1 MKKLIFVIILFLTVH
16 LVAQEQKLDYLDEPL
31 SIVITD
37 LETKFSVRFAFN
49 SAILKDKTIRFSG
62 NITLEGVL
70 IVIKHQA
77 ALDFQFIDP
86 KNIIIKRA
94 AIDPSV
100 ATTDLD
106 EVFISKEYLTT
117 GFDKIEN
124 DGSIKVSPDELG
136 ILPGL
141 TEPDVLQSLQLLP
154 GISSPTESASDIHI
168 RGGTPDQNLVL
179 WDGIKMYHQG
189 HFFGQISA
197 FNPYI
202 TETINVF
209 RSGTSAKYGDRISGV
224 IDIRSSDQ
232 VHDSLHIG
240 IGANLIQA
248 DAFIKAPIVKN
259 KLSLTASVRRSY
271 SDILNTFT
279 FQKMNTK
286 VFQNTKV
293 GDGQTSTYAYS
304 RFVELENKFYFTDYN
319 FKSVWKPNNK
329 HTISFSSLFVVN
341 KLDYNSINF
350 ISEETSV
357 NSVDNLDLTNNGFN
371 FKWDVSL
378 SNKTSIK
385 TSAYSSSYKSKYGY
399 QDTYGQ
405 DLYTT
410 NNLNN
415 IKDLGTTIGLHYT
428 SNKNNTFRF
437 GYDLVS
443 NSIDYIISSD
453 YADNDGN
460 NNPFEEKD
468 SDKLNIHTVFSEY
481 LFDKHKWTIQAGLRA
496 SQISTINKD
505 LFEPRLYLN
514 YKLNRHWGV
523 KSSFEVKNQS
533 ISKVL
538 SSTQNDLGLG
548 NSLWV
553 LADKDRP
560 IINNRQFSIGTLYEH
575 KGWKLDIDGYYKKI
589 KGITILNDLFS
600 TTPSG
605 NENEKTFSSGK
616 SESFGIDVLI
626 KKRIKNYRV
635 WLSYS
640 LSKTNYFFEDI
651 NEVNNEDPNKNN
663 WYLGNFDQTHILSL
677 SNTFT
682 YKKFQLSLGWNIAT
696 GKPYTN
702 AIAIDNQGGN
712 ITYEPLNKSRL
723 NTYHKLDASIV
734 YDFYLSNRKSVKARI
749 GASVINIYDRENEL
763 EKTFRADDIEAIDS
777 PIYDYIIVEQT
788 SYGLGFTPNFVFRL
802 NF

>member
-1 MKKLIFVIILFLTVH
+1 MKKVVFVIILFLTVH
-16 LVAQEQKLDYLDEPL
+16 LVAQEQKLNYLDEPL
-31 SIVITD
+31 SVVIPD
-37 LETKFSVRFAFN
+37 LEAKFSVRFAFN

-62 NITLEGVL
+62 NETLEGIL
-70 IVIKHQA
+70 TIIKKQV
-77 ALDFQFIDP
+77 ALDFQFLDAN
-86 KNIIIKRA
+86 NIIIKRA
-94 AIDPSV
+94 IIDPNV

-106 EVFISKEYLTT
+106 EVFISNEYLTT

-124 DGSIKVSPDELG
+124 DGSIKVNPDDLG

-189 HFFGQISA
+189 HFFGLISA

-232 VHDSLHIG
+232 VHDSLQIG
-240 IGANLIQA
+240 LGANLIQA

-259 KLSLTASVRRSY
+259 KLSLTASIRRSY
-271 SDILNTFT
+271 SDIINTFT
-279 FQKMNTK
+279 FQKMRDK

-293 GDGQTSTYAYS
+293 DNGITSQYAYS
-304 RFVELENKFYFTDYN
+304 RFVELENKFYFNDYN
-319 FKSVWKPNNK
+319 FKTVWKPNDK
-329 HTISFSSLFVVN
+329 HSISFSSLFVVN
-341 KLDYNSINF
+341 KLEYNSVNQF
-350 ISEETSV
+350 SEDAGV
-357 NSVDNLDLTNNGFN
+357 NSIDNLDLTNNGFS
-371 FKWDVSL
+371 FKWDVNL
-378 SNKTSIK
+378 SNKIGIK
-385 TSAYSSSYKSKYGY
+385 SRAYSSSYKSKYGY

-405 DLYTT
+405 DLYTN

-415 IKDLGTTIGLHYT
+415 LKDLGGKIELNYT
-428 SNKNNTFRF
+428 QNINNVFRF
-437 GYDLVS
+437 GYDVVS
-443 NSIDYIISSD
+443 NSIDYVISSD

-460 NNPFEEKD
+460 RNPFEEKD
-468 SDKLNIHTVFSEY
+468 SDKLNTHSLFAEY
-481 LFDKHKWTIQAGLRA
+481 FFDKNEWTIQTGIRA
-496 SQISTINKD
+496 SKISTINKE
-505 LFEPRLYLN
+505 LYEPRLYLN
-514 YKLNRHWGV
+514 YNLNKYWSL
-523 KSSFEVKNQS
+523 KTSFEVKNQS

-538 SSTQNDLGLG
+538 STTQNDLGLG

-553 LADKDRP
+553 LADNNRP

-575 KGWKLDIDGYYKKI
+575 KGWKLDIDGYHKKI
-589 KGITILNDLFS
+589 TGITILRDLLRVNS
-600 TTPSG
+600 SNNEGG
-605 NENEKTFSSGK
+605 NTFSSGK
-616 SESFGIDVLI
+616 SESIGIDILV
-626 KKRIKNYRV
+626 KKRIKNYRA

-640 LSKTNYFFEDI
+640 LSKTNYLFSHL
-651 NEVNNEDPNKNN
+651 NTGRS
-663 WYLGNFDQTHILSL
+663 YLGNFDQTHILSL

-682 YKKFQLSLGWNIAT
+682 YKKFQLSLGWNVAT

-702 AIAIDNQGGN
+702 ALSIDSDTGD
-712 ITYEPLNKSRL
+712 ITYETLNSSRL

-734 YDFYLSNRKSVKARI
+734 YDFYLSNKKSVKARI

-763 EKTFRADDIEAIDS
+763 EKTFRADDIEPLTS
-777 PIYDYIIVEQT
+777 SFYDYRIVEQT
-788 SYGLGFTPNFVFRL
+788 NYGLGFTPNFVFRL
-802 NF
+802 IF

>member
-1 MKKLIFVIILFLTVH
+1 MKKVVFVIILFLTVH
-16 LVAQEQKLDYLDEPL
+16 LVAQEQKLNYLDEPL
-31 SIVITD
+31 SVVISD

-62 NITLEGVL
+62 NSTLEEIL
-70 IVIKHQA
+70 TIIKQQA
-77 ALDFQFIDP
+77 ALNFQFLDAN
-86 KNIIIKRA
+86 NIIIKRA
-94 AIDPSV
+94 VFDPDV

-106 EVFISKEYLTT
+106 EVLISKEYLTI

-124 DGSIKVSPDELG
+124 DGSITVSPDELG

-224 IDIRSSDQ
+224 IDIRSSDE

-248 DAFIKAPIVKN
+248 DAYIKAPIIKN
-259 KLSLTASVRRSY
+259 KLSLTASFRRSY

-279 FQKMNTK
+279 FQKMRNK
-286 VFQNTKV
+286 VFQNTKID
-293 GDGQTSTYAYS
+293 DGTTSQFAYS
-304 RFVELENKFYFTDYN
+304 QFVELENKFYFTDYN

-341 KLDYNSINF
+341 KLDYSSINYDQNL
-350 ISEETSV
+350 
-357 NSVDNLDLTNNGFN
+357 NSVDNLDLTNSGFN

-378 SNKTSIK
+378 SDKINLKA
-385 TSAYSSSYKSKYGY
+385 SAYSSSYKSKYGY
-399 QDTYGQ
+399 QDSYGPD
-405 DLYTT
+405 DLYVT
-410 NNLNN
+410 NNLNY
-415 IKDLGTTIGLHYT
+415 IEDLGATIGLHYV
-428 SNKNNTFRF
+428 SNKNHLFRI

-443 NSIDYIISSD
+443 NTTNYVISSN
-453 YADNDGN
+453 YN
-460 NNPFEEKD
+460 NINPFEEKD
-468 SDKLNIHTVFSEY
+468 SDKLNIHS
-481 LFDKHKWTIQAGLRA
+481 LFFEHLFKKQKWTIQTGIRA
-496 SQISTINKD
+496 SQISNIDKRF
-505 LFEPRLYLN
+505 LEPRLYLN
-514 YKLNRHWGV
+514 YKLNLYWGL
-523 KSSFEVKNQS
+523 KTSFEVKNQS

-538 SSTQNDLGLG
+538 STTQNDLGLG

-575 KGWKLDIDGYYKKI
+575 KGWKLDIDGYYKKT
-589 KGITILNDLFS
+589 KGLTSLKNIFYLTERGD
-600 TTPSG
+600 
-605 NENEKTFSSGK
+605 TFNKGE
-616 SESFGIDVLI
+616 SESYGIDFLI
-626 KKRIKNYRV
+626 KKRIKNFRS

-640 LSKTNYFFEDI
+640 LSKTNYFFE
-651 NEVNNEDPNKNN
+651 EVNNNN

-682 YKKFQLSLGWNIAT
+682 YKKFQFSLGWNIAT

-702 AIAIDNQGGN
+702 TIAIDNQTGN
-712 ITYEPLNKSRL
+712 ITYEPLNASRL
-723 NTYHKLDASIV
+723 KTYHKLDASIV
-734 YDFYLSNRKSVKARI
+734 YDFYLNNKKSVKARI
-749 GASVINIYDRENEL
+749 GASVINIYDRANEL
-763 EKTFRADDIEAIDS
+763 EKTFRADDIEPITS
-777 PIYDYIIVEQT
+777 PIYDYRIIEET
-788 SYGLGFTPNFVFRL
+788 NYGLGFTPNFVFRL

>member
-1 MKKLIFVIILFLTVH
+1 MKKVVFVIIFFLTVH

-31 SIVITD
+31 SVVISD

-49 SAILKDKTIRFSG
+49 SAILKNKTIRFSG
-62 NITLEGVL
+62 NSTLEEIL
-70 IVIKHQA
+70 TIIKQQA
-77 ALDFQFIDP
+77 ALDFQFLDDN
-86 KNIIIKRA
+86 NIIIKRPL
-94 AIDPSV
+94 IDPNV

-106 EVFISKEYLTT
+106 EVLISKEYLTT

-124 DGSIKVSPDELG
+124 DGSITVSPDELG

-202 TETINVF
+202 TETISVF

-224 IDIRSSDQ
+224 IDIRSSDK

-248 DAFIKAPIVKN
+248 DAYIKAPIVKN
-259 KLSLTASVRRSY
+259 KLSLTTSVRRSY

-279 FQKMNTK
+279 FQKMRNK
-286 VFQNTKV
+286 VFQNTKI
-293 GDGQTSTYAYS
+293 DEGQTSTYAYS
-304 RFVELENKFYFTDYN
+304 QFIELENKFYFTDYN

-341 KLDYNSINF
+341 KLDYASINPD
-350 ISEETSV
+350 IGEAGV
-357 NSVDNLDLTNNGFN
+357 NSVDDLDLTNKGFSI
-371 FKWDVSL
+371 KWDITL
-378 SNKTSIK
+378 SNKTSLK

-410 NNLNN
+410 NNLND
-415 IKDLGTTIGLHYT
+415 IEDLGATIGLHY
-428 SNKNNTFRF
+428 SQNKNNTFRF

-443 NSIDYIISSD
+443 NSIDYVISSD

-460 NNPFEEKD
+460 HSPFEEKD
-468 SDKLNIHTVFSEY
+468 SDKLNIHSLFTEY
-481 LFDKHKWTIQAGLRA
+481 LYEKDKWTIQTGIRA
-496 SQISTINKD
+496 SQVSTIDKK

-514 YKLNRHWGV
+514 YKLNRFWGI
-523 KSSFEVKNQS
+523 KTSLEIKNQS

-560 IINNRQFSIGTLYEH
+560 IINNKQFSLGALYEH

-589 KGITILNDLFS
+589 KGITILKGFFS
-600 TTPSG
+600 FE
-605 NENEKTFSSGK
+605 NENEATFSVGK
-616 SESFGIDVLI
+616 SESLGLDILI

-640 LSKTNYFFEDI
+640 LSKTNYFF
-651 NEVNNEDPNKNN
+651 NHLNNGKE
-663 WYLGNFDQTHILSL
+663 YFGNFDQTHIFSL

-682 YKKFQLSLGWNIAT
+682 YKKFQFSLGWNIAT

-702 AIAIDNQGGN
+702 TLAIDNQSGE
-712 ITYEPLNKSRL
+712 ITYEPLNASRL
-723 NTYHKLDASIV
+723 NTYHKLDASV
-734 YDFYLSNRKSVKARI
+734 MYDFFLNNKKSVKARI
-749 GASVINIYDRENEL
+749 GASVINIYNRANEL
-763 EKTFRADDIEAIDS
+763 EKTFRADDIEPITS
-777 PIYDYIIVEQT
+777 PIYDYRIVEQT
-788 SYGLGFTPNFVFRL
+788 NYGLGFTPNFVFRL

>member
-1 MKKLIFVIILFLTVH
+1 MKKLVFVIILFLTVP
-16 LVAQEQKLDYLDEPL
+16 LVAQEQKLTYLDEPL
-31 SIVITD
+31 SVVILD

-49 SAILKDKTIRFSG
+49 SDLLKDKTIRFSG
-62 NITLEGVL
+62 NSTLEGIL
-70 IVIKHQA
+70 TIIKQQA
-77 ALDFQFIDP
+77 ALDFQFLDTN
-86 KNIIIKRA
+86 NIIIKK
-94 AIDPSV
+94 AINDPDV

-106 EVFISKEYLTT
+106 EVLISKEYLTT

-124 DGSIKVSPDELG
+124 DGSITVSPDELG

-154 GISSPTESASDIHI
+154 GISSPTESASDLHI

-224 IDIRSSDQ
+224 IDIRSSDR
-232 VHDSLHIG
+232 VHDSLSVG

-279 FQKMNTK
+279 FQKMRNK
-286 VFQNTKV
+286 VFQNTKI
-293 GDGQTSTYAYS
+293 GDGETSQFAYNQ
-304 RFVELENKFYFTDYN
+304 FIEIENKFYFTDYN
-319 FKSVWKPNNK
+319 FKSVWKPSNK

-341 KLDYNSINF
+341 KLDYTSI
-350 ISEETSV
+350 IPDYSDYGV
-357 NSVDNLDLTNNGFN
+357 HSVDNLDLTNNGFN
-371 FKWDVSL
+371 FKWDARL
-378 SNKTSIK
+378 SNKVSLK
-385 TSAYSSSYKSKYGY
+385 TDAYSSSYKSKYGY
-399 QDTYGQ
+399 QDTFGQ
-405 DLYTT
+405 DLYVI
-410 NNLNN
+410 NNVND
-415 IKDLGTTIGLHYT
+415 IKDLGATIGLHY
-428 SNKNNTFRF
+428 SLNKNNTFRF
-437 GYDLVS
+437 GYDIVS
-443 NSIDYIISSD
+443 NSINYLISSD
-453 YADNDGN
+453 YADNAGN
-460 NNPFEEKD
+460 HYPFKEKD
-468 SDKLNIHTVFSEY
+468 SDKLNIHS
-481 LFDKHKWTIQAGLRA
+481 LFIEHFLEKYKWTIQTGIRT
-496 SQISTINKD
+496 SKISTIDKN

-514 YKLNRHWGV
+514 YKLNQYWGV
-523 KSSFEVKNQS
+523 KTSFEIKNQS

-560 IINNRQFSIGTLYEH
+560 IINNKQFSLGMLYEH

-589 KGITILNDLFS
+589 KGITVLKNFFTDD
-600 TTPSG
+600 
-605 NENEKTFSSGK
+605 ENEATFSIGK
-616 SESFGIDVLI
+616 NESIGVDILV
-626 KKRIKNYRV
+626 KKRIKNYRA

-640 LSKTNYFFEDI
+640 LSKTNYFF
-651 NEVNNEDPNKNN
+651 NHFNNGKG
-663 WYLGNFDQTHILSL
+663 YVGNFDQTHILSV

-682 YKKFQLSLGWNIAT
+682 YKKFQFSLGWNIAT

-702 AIAIDNQGGN
+702 TITIDNDTGD
-712 ITYEPLNKSRL
+712 ITYEPLNASRL
-723 NTYHKLDASIV
+723 NTYHKLDASVV
-734 YDFYLSNRKSVKARI
+734 YDFYLSNKKSIKARV
-749 GASVINIYDRENEL
+749 GASIINIYDRENEL
-763 EKTFRADDIEAIDS
+763 EKTFRADDIEPITS
-777 PIYDYIIVEQT
+777 QIYDYRIVEQT
-788 SYGLGFTPNFVFRL
+788 NYGLGFTPNFVFRL

>member
-1 MKKLIFVIILFLTVH
+1 MKKVVFVIILFLTVQ
-16 LVAQEQKLDYLDEPL
+16 LVAQKQQLDYLDEPL
-31 SIVITD
+31 SVVIPD

-49 SAILKDKTIRFSG
+49 SAILKNKTIHFSG
-62 NITLEGVL
+62 NSTLEEIL
-70 IVIKHQA
+70 AIIKQKV
-77 ALDFQFIDP
+77 ALDFQFLDAN
-86 KNIIIKRA
+86 NIIIKRA
-94 AIDPSV
+94 AIDPNV
-100 ATTDLD
+100 ATMNLD
-106 EVFISKEYLTT
+106 EVLISNEYLTI

-124 DGSIKVSPDELG
+124 DGSITVSPDELG

-154 GISSPTESASDIHI
+154 GISSPNESASDIHI

-189 HFFGQISA
+189 HFFGKISA

-202 TETINVF
+202 TESINVF

-224 IDIRSSDQ
+224 IDIRSSDK

-259 KLSLTASVRRSY
+259 QLSLTASIRRSY
-271 SDILNTFT
+271 SDVINTFT
-279 FQKMNTK
+279 FKKMRNK
-286 VFQNTKV
+286 VFQNTKID
-293 GDGQTSTYAYS
+293 DGATSQFSYS
-304 RFVELENKFYFTDYN
+304 QFVELENKFYFTDYN
-319 FKSVWKPNNK
+319 FKTVWKPNNK

-341 KLDYNSINF
+341 KLDYSSVNF
-350 ISEETSV
+350 FSEETTV

-371 FKWDVSL
+371 FKWGYAL
-378 SNKTSIK
+378 SNKTILK

-399 QDTYGQ
+399 QDTFGQ
-405 DLYTT
+405 DLYIT
-410 NNLNN
+410 NNLND
-415 IKDLGTTIGLHYT
+415 IKDLGATIGLNYT
-428 SNKNNTFRF
+428 PNKNNTFRF

-453 YADNDGN
+453 YIDNEGN
-460 NNPFEEKD
+460 GNPFEEKE

-481 LFDKHKWTIQAGLRA
+481 LFEKHKWTIQTGIRA
-496 SQISTINKD
+496 SQISTIDKE
-505 LFEPRLYLN
+505 LLEPRLYLN
-514 YKLNRHWGV
+514 YKLNRYWSV
-523 KSSFEVKNQS
+523 KTSFEVKNQS

-553 LADKDRP
+553 LADNNRP
-560 IINNRQFSIGTLYEH
+560 IINNRQFSLGALYEY
-575 KGWKLDIDGYYKKI
+575 KGWKLDIDAYHKKI
-589 KGITILNDLFS
+589 KGITILRDLLQTSAF
-600 TTPSG
+600 G
-605 NENEKTFSSGK
+605 NQDGNTFSSGR
-616 SESFGIDVLI
+616 SESFGLDILI
-626 KKRIKNYRV
+626 KKRVKNYRA

-640 LSKTNYFFEDI
+640 LSKTNYFFE
-651 NEVNNEDPNKNN
+651 EVNNNN

-682 YKKFQLSLGWNIAT
+682 YKKFQFSLGWNIAT

-702 AIAIDNQGGN
+702 TIAVDNQTGD
-712 ITYEPLNKSRL
+712 ITYESLNASRL
-723 NTYHKLDASIV
+723 NTYHKLDASVV
-734 YDFYLSNRKSVKARI
+734 YDFYLNNKKSVKARI
-749 GASVINIYDRENEL
+749 GASVINIYDRANEL
-763 EKTFRADDIEAIDS
+763 EKNFRADDIEPITS
-777 PIYDYIIVEQT
+777 PIYDYRIVEET
-788 SYGLGFTPNFVFRL
+788 YYGLGFTPNFVFRL

>member
-1 MKKLIFVIILFLTVH
+1 MKKIVVLFILFITVQ
-16 LVAQEQKLDYLDEPL
+16 LVVAQEQKLDYLDEPL
-31 SIVITD
+31 VVVIPD

-49 SAILKDKTIRFSG
+49 SSILKDKTIHFSG
-62 NITLEGVL
+62 NSTLEGIL
-70 IVIKHQA
+70 AIITQQA
-77 ALDFQFIDP
+77 ALNFQFLDTN
-86 KNIIIKRA
+86 NIIIKRA
-94 AIDPSV
+94 VIDINV

-106 EVFISKEYLTT
+106 EVLISNEYLTT

-124 DGSIKVSPDELG
+124 DGSITVSPDELG

-141 TEPDVLQSLQLLP
+141 TEPDVLQSLQMLP
-154 GISSPTESASDIHI
+154 GISSPTESASDLHI

-224 IDIRSSDQ
+224 IDIRSSEQ
-232 VHDSLHIG
+232 VHDSLQVG

-248 DAFIKAPIVKN
+248 DAFIKAPIIKN
-259 KLSLTASVRRSY
+259 KLSLTVSVRRSY

-279 FQKMNTK
+279 FQKMNDK
-286 VFQNTKV
+286 VFQNTKI
-293 GDGQTSTYAYS
+293 GDGETSTYAYS
-304 RFVELENKFYFTDYN
+304 QFIEIENKFYFTDYN

-329 HTISFSSLFVVN
+329 HSISFSSLFVIN

-350 ISEETSV
+350 FSKETAV

-371 FKWDVSL
+371 FKWDYTL
-378 SNKTSIK
+378 SNKIILK
-385 TSAYSSSYKSKYGY
+385 TNAYSSSYKSKYGY
-399 QDTYGQ
+399 QDTYGE
-405 DLYTT
+405 DLYVT
-410 NNLNN
+410 NNLND
-415 IKDLGTTIGLHYT
+415 IEDLGTTIGLHYS
-428 SNKNNTFRF
+428 SNKNNIFRF

-453 YADNDGN
+453 YTDYEGN

-468 SDKLNIHTVFSEY
+468 SDKLNIHSLFTEY
-481 LFDKHKWTIQAGLRA
+481 FFEKHKWTIQTGIRA
-496 SQISTINKD
+496 SQISTIDKE

-514 YKLNRHWGV
+514 YKLNSYWGI
-523 KSSFEVKNQS
+523 KTSMEIKNQS

-538 SSTQNDLGLG
+538 STTQNDLGLG

-560 IINNRQFSIGTLYEH
+560 IINNRQFSIGTLYEY

-589 KGITILNDLFS
+589 KGITVLNDLFTTSS
-600 TTPSG
+600 TETD
-605 NENEKTFSSGK
+605 NEAEKTFSSGK
-616 SESFGIDVLI
+616 SESIGLDILI
-626 KKRIKNYRV
+626 KKRIKNYRA

-640 LSKTNYFFEDI
+640 LSKTNYFFEGTS
-651 NEVNNEDPNKNN
+651 EDVNKNN

-696 GKPYTN
+696 GKPFTN
-702 AIAIDNQGGN
+702 AIAIDDQFGD

-734 YDFYLSNRKSVKARI
+734 YDFYLSNKKSVKARV
-749 GASVINIYDRENEL
+749 GASIINIYDRENEL
-763 EKTFRADDIEAIDS
+763 EKTFRADDIEPLDS
-777 PIYDYIIVEQT
+777 PIYDYRIVEQT
-788 SYGLGFTPNFVFRL
+788 NYGLGFTPNFVFRL
-802 NF
+802 TF

>member
-1 MKKLIFVIILFLTVH
+1 MRQIVFLIILFITVH
-16 LVAQEQKLDYLDEPL
+16 LSAQEQKLEYLDEPL
-31 SIVITD
+31 SVIIPD

-49 SAILKDKTIRFSG
+49 NNLLTDKTITFSG
-62 NITLEGVL
+62 DITLEDIL
-70 IVIKHQA
+70 EHIKTQTN
-77 ALDFQFIDP
+77 LEFQFLDT
-86 KNIIIKRA
+86 KNIIIKRSI
-94 AIDPSV
+94 IDPNV

-106 EVFISKEYLTT
+106 EVLISKEYLTT
-117 GFDKIEN
+117 GFDKIEK
-124 DGSIKVSPDELG
+124 DGSIKINPDELG

-154 GISSPTESASDIHI
+154 GISSPTESASDLHI

-224 IDIRSSDQ
+224 IDVRSSDQ
-232 VHDSLHIG
+232 VHDGLQIG

-248 DAFIKAPIVKN
+248 DAFIKAPIIKN
-259 KLSLTASVRRSY
+259 KLSITTSIRRSY

-279 FQKMNTK
+279 FQKMNDK

-304 RFVELENKFYFTDYN
+304 RFLEVENKFYFTDYN
-319 FKSVWKPNNK
+319 FKTVWKPSDK
-329 HTISFSSLFVVN
+329 HTISFSSLFVIN
-341 KLDYNSINF
+341 KLDYSSINF
-350 ISEETSV
+350 FSEETTITS
-357 NSVDNLDLTNNGFN
+357 DDKLDLTNNGFN
-371 FKWDVSL
+371 LKWDYTL
-378 SNKTSIK
+378 SNKVILK

-399 QDTYGQ
+399 QDSFGQ
-405 DLYTT
+405 DLYLT
-410 NNLNN
+410 NNLND
-415 IKDLGTTIGLHYT
+415 IKDLGATIGLHYT
-428 SNKNNTFRF
+428 PNKNNTFRF

-453 YADNDGN
+453 YTDNDGN

-468 SDKLNIHTVFSEY
+468 SDKLNIHTLFTEY
-481 LFDKHKWTIQAGLRA
+481 LFEKHKWTIQTGIRA

-514 YKLNRHWGV
+514 YKLNCSWAL

-589 KGITILNDLFS
+589 KGITILNNLFS
-600 TTPSG
+600 TSFFDD
-605 NENEKTFSSGK
+605 EDAKTFSSGK
-616 SESFGIDVLI
+616 SESFGVDILV
-626 KKRIKNYRV
+626 KKRIKNYRA

-640 LSKTNYFFEDI
+640 LSKTNYFFADS
-651 NEVNNEDPNKNN
+651 NEVGNEDPNKNN

-682 YKKFQLSLGWNIAT
+682 YKKFQISLGWNIAT

-702 AIAIDNQGGN
+702 AIAIDDQFGDV
-712 ITYEPLNKSRL
+712 TYEPLNKSRL

-734 YDFYLSNRKSVKARI
+734 YDFYLSNKKSVKARI

-763 EKTFRADDIEAIDS
+763 EKTFRADDIEPIDS
-777 PIYDYIIVEQT
+777 PIFDYRIVEQT
-788 SYGLGFTPNFVFRL
+788 NYGLGFTPNFVFRL

>member
-1 MKKLIFVIILFLTVH
+1 MKKVVFVIILFLTVH
-16 LVAQEQKLDYLDEPL
+16 LSAQEQKLDYLDEPL
-31 SIVITD
+31 SVVIPD

-49 SAILKDKTIRFSG
+49 SAVLKNKYIRFSG
-62 NITLEGVL
+62 NSTLQEIL
-70 IVIKHQA
+70 TIIKQQA
-77 ALDFQFIDP
+77 ALDFQFIDDN
-86 KNIIIKRA
+86 NIIIKRA
-94 AIDPSV
+94 AIDPNV
-100 ATTDLD
+100 ATMNLD
-106 EVFISKEYLTT
+106 EVLISNEYLTT

-124 DGSIKVSPDELG
+124 DGSITVSPDELG

-202 TETINVF
+202 TETINIF

-224 IDIRSSDQ
+224 IDIRSSDE
-232 VHDSLHIG
+232 VHDSLRIG
-240 IGANLIQA
+240 IGTNLIQA
-248 DAFIKAPIVKN
+248 DVFVKAPIVKN

-279 FQKMNTK
+279 FQKMNSK
-286 VFQNTKV
+286 VFQNTKI

-341 KLDYNSINF
+341 KLDYSSINQF
-350 ISEETSV
+350 SEETGV
-357 NSVDNLDLTNNGFN
+357 NSVDNLDLTNNGLN
-371 FKWDVSL
+371 FKWDVTL
-378 SNKTSIK
+378 SDKTSIK
-385 TSAYSSSYKSKYGY
+385 TSAYTSTYKSKYGY
-399 QDTYGQ
+399 KDTYGQ

-410 NNLNN
+410 NNLND
-415 IKDLGTTIGLHYT
+415 IKDLGATIGLHYYP
-428 SNKNNTFRF
+428 NKNNTFRF

-453 YADNDGN
+453 YADNNGIH
-460 NNPFEEKD
+460 NPFEEKD
-468 SDKLNIHTVFSEY
+468 SDKLNTHSLFTEY
-481 LFDKHKWTIQAGLRA
+481 LFEKHKWTIQTGIRA
-496 SQISTINKD
+496 SKISTIDKE

-514 YKLNRHWGV
+514 YKLNHYWGI
-523 KSSFEVKNQS
+523 KTSFEVKNQS

-538 SSTQNDLGLG
+538 STSQNDLGLG

-553 LADKDRP
+553 LADNDRP

-575 KGWKLDIDGYYKKI
+575 KGWKLDIDAYHKKI
-589 KGITILNDLFS
+589 KGITILRDLLRIGFS
-600 TTPSG
+600 DNQDG
-605 NENEKTFSSGK
+605 KTFSSGK
-616 SESFGIDVLI
+616 SESLGVDILI

-640 LSKTNYFFEDI
+640 LSKTNYLFKHL
-651 NEVNNEDPNKNN
+651 NNGRS
-663 WYLGNFDQTHILSL
+663 YLGNFDQTHVLSL

-702 AIAIDNQGGN
+702 AIAIDNQFGD
-712 ITYEPLNKSRL
+712 ITYERLNTSRL

-734 YDFYLSNRKSVKARI
+734 YDFYLSNKKSVKARI
-749 GASVINIYDRENEL
+749 GASVINIYDRANEL
-763 EKTFRADDIEAIDS
+763 EKTFRADDIEPITS
-777 PIYDYIIVEQT
+777 PIYDYRIVEQT
-788 SYGLGFTPNFVFRL
+788 NYGLGFTPNFVFRL

>member
-1 MKKLIFVIILFLTVH
+1 MKKVVSLIILFLTVH

-31 SIVITD
+31 SFVIPD
-37 LETKFSVRFAFN
+37 LETKFTVRFAFN
-49 SAILKDKTIRFSG
+49 SAILKDKTIRYSG
-62 NITLEGVL
+62 NSTLEEIL
-70 IVIKHQA
+70 NIIKQQA
-77 ALDFQFIDP
+77 ALEFQFIDS
-86 KNIIIKRA
+86 KNIIIKRGL
-94 AIDPSV
+94 IDPEV
-100 ATTDLD
+100 ATTGLD
-106 EVFISKEYLTT
+106 EVLISKEYLTT

-168 RGGTPDQNLVL
+168 RGGTPDQNLIL
-179 WDGIKMYHQG
+179 WDGIKMYHTG

-224 IDIRSSDQ
+224 IDIRSSDE
-232 VHDSLHIG
+232 VHDSLQIG

-248 DAFIKAPIVKN
+248 DAFIKAPIVKD
-259 KLSLTASVRRSY
+259 KLSLTASIRRSY

-279 FQKMNTK
+279 FQKMNDK

-293 GDGQTSTYAYS
+293 GDGVTSTYAYS
-304 RFVELENKFYFTDYN
+304 QFLEVENKFYFTDYN
-319 FKSVWKPNNK
+319 FKSIWKPNDK

-341 KLDYNSINF
+341 RLDYNSINLF
-350 ISEETSV
+350 SEETGV
-357 NSVDNLDLTNNGFN
+357 NSVDKLDLTNNGLN
-371 FKWDVSL
+371 LKWIVSL
-378 SNKTSIK
+378 SNKISIK

-399 QDTYGQ
+399 QDTYGL

-410 NNLNN
+410 NNLNEL
-415 IKDLGTTIGLHYT
+415 KDLGGTIGLHYT
-428 SNKNNTFRF
+428 PNKNNTFRF

-443 NSIDYIISSD
+443 NAIDYIISSD
-453 YADNDGN
+453 YADSDGN
-460 NNPFEEKD
+460 TSPFEEKD
-468 SDKLNIHTVFSEY
+468 SDKLNIHSLFTEY
-481 LFDKHKWTIQAGLRA
+481 LFEKNKWTIQTGLRA
-496 SQISTINKD
+496 SQISTIDKE

-514 YKLNRHWGV
+514 YKLNRNWGL
-523 KSSFEVKNQS
+523 KTSLEIKNQS

-553 LADKDRP
+553 LADTNRP

-589 KGITILNDLFS
+589 KGLTSLKDIFS
-600 TTPSG
+600 LTEGES
-605 NENEKTFSSGK
+605 TFNKGR
-616 SESFGIDVLI
+616 SESFGVDILI
-626 KKRIKNYRV
+626 KKRIKNFRS

-640 LSKTNYFFEDI
+640 LSKTNYFFE
-651 NEVNNEDPNKNN
+651 EVNNNN
-663 WYLGNFDQTHILSL
+663 WYIGNFDQTHVLSL

-682 YKKFQLSLGWNIAT
+682 YKSFQFSLGWNIAT

-702 AIAIDNQGGN
+702 ATAIDNQFGE
-712 ITYEPLNKSRL
+712 ITYGALNSSRL

-734 YDFYLSNRKSVKARI
+734 YDFYLSNKKTVKARI

-763 EKTFRADDIEAIDS
+763 EKTFRADDIEPLTS
-777 PIYDYIIVEQT
+777 SFFDYRLVEQT
-788 SYGLGFTPNFVFRL
+788 NYGLGFTPNFVFRL